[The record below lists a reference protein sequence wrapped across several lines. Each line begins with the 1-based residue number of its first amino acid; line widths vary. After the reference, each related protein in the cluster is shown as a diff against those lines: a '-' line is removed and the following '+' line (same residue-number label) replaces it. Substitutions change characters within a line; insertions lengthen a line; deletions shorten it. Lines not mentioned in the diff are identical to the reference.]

1 MVCDQASRC
10 VCAAAMIVMSTTSS
24 HVAPPKVTIASRP
37 KTAAAAATGGVTVHT
52 SGSEVPV
59 PILPTT
65 PPQQPFENGRRNNP
79 SKKLPTPVLASTHVN
94 SGLFATPTP
103 PPSVRPKSS
112 SVGATTVIRRSVPA
126 TPAQFVIAS
135 PRSGASLSAGR
146 AHESSFER
154 ASATPALSSSS
165 ADTTGNIY
173 HAMAARKGAEDTA
186 TQLTRRIAH
195 FRAQEERVLR
205 EVQDVKS
212 KLESAL
218 LAAHQQQTS
227 VPAQHQGGGGLWPTI
242 GSPQRCS
249 LQSWTENSG
258 GGCASNTQSRREPKA
273 PRSREQLQFLTVSS
287 ACAFLCGGRY
297 TTVQLV
303 RTNPD
308 SLSVCLMARA
318 EAEESAPDA
327 ETRVC

>member
-1 MVCDQASRC
+1 
-10 VCAAAMIVMSTTSS
+10 MIVMSTSS

-37 KTAAAAATGGVTVHT
+37 QTAAAAATGGVTAHM

-59 PILPTT
+59 PVLLTT

-79 SKKLPTPVLASTHVN
+79 SKKLPTPVLVSTHVN
-94 SGLFATPTP
+94 SSLFATPTRPP

-112 SVGATTVIRRSVPA
+112 SVSATTAIKRSVPA
-126 TPAQFVIAS
+126 TPAQSAIAS
-135 PRSGASLSAGR
+135 PRSRASLSAER
-146 AHESSFER
+146 AQESSFKR
-154 ASATPALSSSS
+154 ASATPALSSSA

-173 HAMAARKGAEDTA
+173 HAMVARKSAEDTA
-186 TQLTRRIAH
+186 TQLARRIAH

-227 VPAQHQGGGGLWPTI
+227 ASAQHQGGLWPAI
-242 GSPQRCS
+242 SSPQRRS

-258 GGCASNTQSRREPKA
+258 GRCASNTQSRREPKA
-273 PRSREQLQFLTVSS
+273 PRNREQLQFLTVSS

-297 TTVQLV
+297 ATVQLV
-303 RTNPD
+303 WTNPD
-308 SLSVCLMARA
+308 SLCFMARA
-318 EAEESAPDA
+318 EAEESVPDA
-327 ETRVC
+327 ESRVC